1 MSESRY
7 SYQEQHQEPEPE
19 QRRPK
24 SKRRKMNCIGPTL
37 VILSVCLNMWMVMF
51 FFVLTETDFGFV
63 FYKHPWSE
71 SFPLHVSLAVIYF
84 VLVFMTVWSYLT
96 AKCTE
101 PGFVPRKATSYD
113 KEKLPDKERML
124 WEYLQKNGAFR
135 ENLDEIQES
144 PPSQLRKSEPCTSTP
159 DLSSNRM
166 KGQPRS
172 DDKDAHA
179 VHVLLTDSKDL
190 APMPYTSK
198 SGGVSVAQT
207 DKSRSV
213 AIMEQVSQ
221 EAD

>member
-1 MSESRY
+1 M
-7 SYQEQHQEPEPE
+7 
-19 QRRPK
+19 
-24 SKRRKMNCIGPTL
+24 
-37 VILSVCLNMWMVMF
+37 
-51 FFVLTETDFGFV
+51 
-63 FYKHPWSE
+63 
-71 SFPLHVSLAVIYF
+71 
-84 VLVFMTVWSYLT
+84 
-96 AKCTE
+96 
-101 PGFVPRKATSYD
+101 
-113 KEKLPDKERML
+113 
-124 WEYLQKNGAFR
+124 
-135 ENLDEIQES
+135 
-144 PPSQLRKSEPCTSTP
+144 LRKSEPCTSTP

-221 EAD
+221 EADEVQEEEQKEGRSPMIHGPIHKTTKSASDLINKILHMRMLSKGSNELDDEHL